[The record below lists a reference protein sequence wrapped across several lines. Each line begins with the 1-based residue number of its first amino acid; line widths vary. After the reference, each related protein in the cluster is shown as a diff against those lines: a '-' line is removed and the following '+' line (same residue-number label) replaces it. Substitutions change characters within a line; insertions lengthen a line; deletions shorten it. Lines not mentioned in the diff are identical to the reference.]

1 MNRFLLLA
9 LTALPFV
16 AYSAPTQAA
25 TVAPGGYITSATG
38 QWNGG
43 SGWPGDNFEN
53 GMIAGNYGVQ
63 WETFS
68 TNVLSQATAS
78 YASGSIAGSCAGTA
92 RFGKVTMNSATQWPN
107 TTFTRGGSAGGWTD
121 KLTITSPGLT
131 GQTGTLIFHVNA
143 SALLTAAGFSGAS
156 NITVAPYRNKAL
168 IPQSSQFNS
177 AIALL
182 GGIGFGT
189 DRQAKRWSITSA
201 NNFVSSAVG
210 GTILFTTSFV
220 FGTQFELGVFGWAYG
235 SSRSSSSVG
244 GTSTGN
250 IPNAQFQWA
259 GISQVLHGSNPVS
272 EWAISSLSGRNWTGP
287 YAATVSGTL
296 QFGDYVGNVDNEVV
310 SVELRNSGGTVV
322 ETFPAVAVGAD
333 GSYSLQTASFGDYSV
348 AIRGR
353 TWVKKLGGPV
363 TLASGQTATVNL
375 NLQNGDADQS
385 GEVDAADIDLVISKF
400 GLTTGQPGFNP
411 NADLDGSAEVDAAD
425 IDISIANFGAADE

>member
-9 LTALPFV
+9 LTTLPLTG
-16 AYSAPTQAA
+16 YSAPSQSS
-25 TVAPGGYITSATG
+25 TVAPGGYITSCTG

-53 GMIAGNYGVQ
+53 GMIAGNYNVQ

-92 RFGKVTMNSATQWPN
+92 RFGQATMNSATQWPN
-107 TTFTRGGSAGGWTD
+107 STATRGGSAGGWTD
-121 KLTITSPGLT
+121 KLTINAPGLT
-131 GQTGTLIFHVNA
+131 GQNGTLVFHVNA
-143 SALLTAAGFSGAS
+143 SAFLAATGFSGGS
-156 NITVAPYRNKAL
+156 NITVVPYRNKAL
-168 IPQSSQFNS
+168 IPQSSLFTS
-177 AIALL
+177 AIASL
-182 GGIGFGT
+182 GGVGFGT
-189 DRQAKRWSITSA
+189 DRQAKRWSINST
-201 NNFVSSAVG
+201 NNSVSTAVG
-210 GTILFTTSFV
+210 GTILFTAGFV

-235 SSRSSSSVG
+235 SSRSSSGVG
-244 GTSTGN
+244 GTSRGD

-259 GISQVLHGSNPVS
+259 GISQVLHGANPVS
-272 EWAISSLSGRNWTGP
+272 EWAISSLSGRDWTGP
-287 YAATVSGTL
+287 YAATVSGIL

-322 ETFPAVAVGAD
+322 ETFPSVAVGPG
-333 GSYSLQTASFGDYSV
+333 GSYSLQTASFGDFSV
-348 AIRGR
+348 AVRGR
-353 TWVKKLGGPV
+353 TWVKKLAGPV
-363 TLASGQTATVNL
+363 TLASGQTASVNL
-375 NLQNGDADQS
+375 TLQNGDADQS